1 MPRDRRAVARER
13 VLRAKAQVARLE
25 ATLEVARKDARKL
38 IVAAYQ
44 AGLTQTELAEI
55 WGTSQ
60 SRMRENI
67 VRGKAE
73 LEGII

>member
-1 MPRDRRAVARER
+1 
-13 VLRAKAQVARLE
+13 VARLE